1 MKCNYCESAAI
12 GFEESRYS
20 YCYVE
25 RTNVCAKC
33 AHIGAKVN
41 RFDGTS
47 YRVLSYRVLN
57 ERQMKL
63 RGEFYGF

>member
-12 GFEESRYS
+12 GFEKSMCVGRI
-20 YCYVE
+20 
-25 RTNVCAKC
+25 NVCAKC

-57 ERQMKL
+57 ERQMNL
-63 RGEFYGF
+63 RDGSHCLK